1 MGIMGIYNIYIYMGL
16 EVNVG
21 KVTLNEHKLRF
32 GRAKKDLKHMQIEA
46 FFDIL

>member
-1 MGIMGIYNIYIYMGL
+1 MGL

-21 KVTLNEHKLRF
+21 KSQKVTLNEHKLRF